1 VAHWDQERGEVVHRA
16 LNSCLVPVCFV
27 DGMEVTT
34 VEGLG
39 STRSG
44 KLHPVQD
51 KMANLFG
58 SQWYYDHPLLETF
71 LYIPSA
77 RARDFCTR
85 ASLGISRTRAFASST
100 PINHTTAAS
109 ARPAS

>member
-1 VAHWDQERGEVVHRA
+1 
-16 LNSCLVPVCFV
+16 
-27 DGMEVTT
+27 MEVTT

-58 SQWYYDHPLLETF
+58 SQWYDGRAL
-71 LYIPSA
+71 LYIPST
-77 RARDFCTR
+77 RDFCTR
-85 ASLGISRTRAFASST
+85 ASLGISRMRAFPSS
-100 PINHTTAAS
+100 PPLNHTTAAS

>member
-1 VAHWDQERGEVVHRA
+1 MARAGGCGACTVTVGHWDRERGEVVYRA
-16 LNSCLVPVCFV
+16 MNACLVPVCFV

-44 KLHPVQD
+44 KLHPIQD

-58 SQWYYDHPLLETF
+58 SQW
-71 LYIPSA
+71 
-77 RARDFCTR
+77 
-85 ASLGISRTRAFASST
+85 
-100 PINHTTAAS
+100 
-109 ARPAS
+109 